1 MKIYAGNLSFETTAV
16 ELRSL
21 FEKYGVVSSV
31 EIAVDRKTKRSKGFG
46 FVVMPV
52 ESEARNAIENLDGFH
67 LGQRVLRVNES
78 RATV

>member
-31 EIAVDRKTKRSKGFG
+31 EIAVDRKTNRSKGFG

-52 ESEARNAIENLDGFH
+52 ESEARNAIENLDGFN
-67 LGQRVLRVNES
+67 LGQRTLRINES
-78 RATV
+78 RAD

>member
-1 MKIYAGNLSFETTAV
+1 MNIYAGNLSFETTAV